1 MSAQETNNMDW
12 THHEQNTIDLTE
24 DRHDHSLPHMR
35 IALPPIPGERPAD
48 APGSSSRTQRGPRFE
63 RNIINLDN
71 SDEEDHTHRQMHH
84 HTHDNPLPGQSTA
97 QDEES
102 LFIPDTASAYPPYAG
117 VGAQRRPTTSGL
129 RPGYMRNY
137 PTAAERDEI
146 QVVASRSL
154 SRHPSRRS
162 TPSLPRP
169 YEAANNTGSATIDLT
184 ADDDDDV
191 IHTSTR
197 ALPGINGD
205 LPAMAGSGIGTRE
218 RPAFGIAHLAQM
230 MRARGGSPG
239 VFDRFG
245 GLDAANTDDERAR
258 TLAHQRRAMEHF
270 EQRRQHRLDLERQV
284 GERNAQ
290 QAQDTIA
297 QLRATG
303 AAGRRY
309 RHQQLRQAAMGVGLP
324 AARNPLLINLDF
336 GAAAFDMGLGEPA
349 RPATPKYE
357 APPPP
362 EKGFTRSPEE
372 DEEVV
377 CPNCGDELGVS
388 KDETKAQVWVVKGC
402 GHVSCFCCKTLPSRT
417 IKLTHL
423 FQGLLR
429 RMCHP
434 QGVTC
439 QQKGQGQSGRS
450 QHPARHQEMRR
461 GRLREECQQAVD
473 PCLHEQ
479 LRTLPFSFTVTVSST
494 WRYLSVPSEPRQRQS
509 QRQKGA
515 WSFGG
520 FLLGSYEHFFLWA
533 NGNGIIGIAF
543 FKRGV
548 MGNGGTIGTG
558 QFFNRLRV

>member
-1 MSAQETNNMDW
+1 MDWEHHRTLKRYNPAADPAASPQPPFFDLPSASSQAPHGNDDHYNHYHNHQHPPQRRRMESPWRQQPAQRHYPRDGFDFRMPVMSAQETNNMDW

-324 AARNPLLINLDF
+324 AARNPLLIDLDF

-402 GHVSCFCCKTLPSRT
+402 GHAYCGECATRKALPASKKGKGRAADPSIPPV
-417 IKLTHL
+417 IKKCVVV
-423 FQGLLR
+423 G
-429 RMCHP
+429 CE
-434 QGVTC
+434 
-439 QQKGQGQSGRS
+439 K
-450 QHPARHQEMRR
+450 
-461 GRLREECQQAVD
+461 
-473 PCLHEQ
+473 
-479 LRTLPFSFTVTVSST
+479 
-494 WRYLSVPSEPRQRQS
+494 SVNKQWIHVYMS
-509 QRQKGA
+509 
-515 WSFGG
+515 
-520 FLLGSYEHFFLWA
+520 
-533 NGNGIIGIAF
+533 N
-543 FKRGV
+543 
-548 MGNGGTIGTG
+548 
-558 QFFNRLRV
+558 